1 MVDDNSSLA
10 VKWCGSTTAQGFA
23 LGAVL
28 GPGGA
33 MLAFLLSSRTKR
45 TERLFGALKGSVAT
59 SIVILVVGAIV
70 ALAVYA
76 F

>member
-1 MVDDNSSLA
+1 MVNDNSSLV

-28 GPGGA
+28 GPGGVL
-33 MLAFLLSSRTKR
+33 LAFLLSSRNRR
-45 TERLFGALKGSVAT
+45 TERLFGALKGSVAA
-59 SIVILVVGAIV
+59 SIVILVVV
-70 ALAVYA
+70 AVVVFAVDV

>member
-1 MVDDNSSLA
+1 MVDNNASLVA
-10 VKWCGSTTAQGFA
+10 RWWGSPTAQGFA

-28 GPGGA
+28 GPGGV
-33 MLAFLLSSRTKR
+33 LIAFLLSARNKR
-45 TERLFGALKGSVAT
+45 TERLFGSLRGSVAT

-70 ALAVYA
+70 LLTVDV

>member
-1 MVDDNSSLA
+1 MADDNSSL
-10 VKWCGSTTAQGFA
+10 VVEWFGSNTAQGFA

-28 GPGGA
+28 GPGGIL
-33 MLAFLLSSRTKR
+33 LAFLLSSRNKR

-59 SIVILVVGAIV
+59 SIVILVVV
-70 ALAVYA
+70 AVVVFTVYA